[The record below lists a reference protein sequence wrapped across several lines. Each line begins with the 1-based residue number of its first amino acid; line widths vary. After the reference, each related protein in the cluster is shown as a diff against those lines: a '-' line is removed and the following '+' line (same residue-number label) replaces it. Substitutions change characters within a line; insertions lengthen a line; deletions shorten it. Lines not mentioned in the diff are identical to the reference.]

1 MDEMKI
7 NLSSPV
13 TRTIISKLLSRYI
26 RKALGIKPNIKLND
40 FMINTVNNKVHLHI
54 DIDGIIDESSY
65 LKILKKLDT
74 D

>member
-26 RKALGIKPNIKLND
+26 RKTLGIEPNIKLNELT
-40 FMINTVNNKVHLHI
+40 INTINNKAHLHV
-54 DIDGIIDESSY
+54 DIEGMIDETSY
-65 LKILKKLDT
+65 LKVLKKLDT

>member
-26 RKALGIKPNIKLND
+26 RKALGIETNIKLNELT
-40 FMINTVNNKVHLHI
+40 INTVNNKAHLHV
-54 DIDGIIDESSY
+54 DIEGTIDETSY
-65 LKILKKLDT
+65 LKVLKKLDT